1 MALRES
7 STKSGQAADL
17 QIVTGALDGDG
28 RDGNVPSGGLL
39 AALAEAV
46 ARWHWPEVAEL
57 REESVQRLG
66 PEQTC
71 DAILVAAG
79 FNGITRVADAIGIRL
94 DQRTAAASVALR
106 AEIGIDA
113 FAPAQ
118 KWASGGA

>member
-7 STKSGQAADL
+7 STKSGQTADL
-17 QIVTGALDGDG
+17 HIVNGSVDGDG
-28 RDGNVPSGGLL
+28 HVPHGALL

-46 ARWHWPEVAEL
+46 ARWRWADVAAL
-57 REESVQRLG
+57 RQQGIERLG
-66 PEQTC
+66 AEQTC

-94 DQRTAAASVALR
+94 DQWTADASVALR
-106 AEIGIDA
+106 AEVGIDA

-118 KWASGGA
+118 KWGLPLP